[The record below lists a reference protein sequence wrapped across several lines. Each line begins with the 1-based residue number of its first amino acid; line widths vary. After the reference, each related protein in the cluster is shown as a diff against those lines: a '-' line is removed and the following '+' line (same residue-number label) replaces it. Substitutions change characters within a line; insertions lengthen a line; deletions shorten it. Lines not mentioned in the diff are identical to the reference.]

1 MNSSDSPSRTPKAF
15 GVNGL
20 KNSIPVDSSPAT
32 DNNGIA
38 TFDKGF
44 PPVTMQPLSAG
55 GIPPAGQDVNGV
67 LYAVTLKQQWSDA
80 GMGYPYNVDFST
92 AISGYPKGSLLDSSN
107 YSGTWLNTIDSN
119 TANPESPTGANTGW
133 VPGTTYGTTVI
144 SGLTSSSVIL
154 TSLQAAKERIVLS
167 GALTS
172 NINVILPAWVYSWS
186 IVNNCTGNFSVIC
199 KTASGSGVIVRP
211 GYSAK
216 IYGDGVNIYKD
227 LGEAAQRDIGN
238 GSGQVPD
245 MSLFPFSGNYF
256 QQPNGWITQMFS
268 LELPAGVVQGNVN
281 FPMPFPSSC
290 RGAVASGASTVGFS
304 LNPGILTFNISSPT
318 VLAWRRFGST
328 DASAITIIAMGF

>member
-55 GIPPAGQDVNGV
+55 GIPPAGQDTNGV
-67 LYAVTLKQQWSDA
+67 LYAVSLKQQWSDA

-107 YSGTWLNTIDSN
+107 YSGTWLNTLEAN
-119 TANPESPTGANTGW
+119 TANPESPSGANTGW

-144 SGLTSSSVIL
+144 AGLTSSSVIL

-227 LGEAAQRDIGN
+227 LGNAAQRDVGT
-238 GSGQVPD
+238 GSGQIPD
-245 MSLFPFSGNYF
+245 MSNFGSGAKYF
-256 QQPNGWITQMFS
+256 YLPNGFLVQTFQIT
-268 LELPAGVVQGNVN
+268 LPASAATGTFNYPIPFTNACIGVT
-281 FPMPFPSSC
+281 S
-290 RGAVASGASTVGFS
+290 AGASISGV
-304 LNPGILTFNISSPT
+304 NPGILTFDFSNKSSLRWWRFSANELTNAT
-318 VLAWRRFGST
+318 VT
-328 DASAITIIAMGF
+328 AIGI